1 MLPVRII
8 LHPTDFSDN
17 ARQAFALA
25 CGLARDYKAEL
36 IVLHVLPPP
45 VVVYSDGIVPVDTE
59 GEEVWARDSLDA
71 IAPPAPE
78 MNLRRR
84 LIEGEPA
91 AEIMRVAKEAGCDLI
106 VMGTHGRS
114 GLERFFMGSV
124 AEEVMRNAPCP
135 VVTVRVPMPHAE
147 ASFAEPS
154 LAGAA
159 PHG

>member
-36 IVLHVLPPP
+36 IVLHVLAPP
-45 VVVYSDGIVPVDTE
+45 VVVYSDGVIPIDPE
-59 GEEVWARDSLDA
+59 GEEMQTREKLNAL
-71 IAPPAPE
+71 APPAPE
-78 MNLRRR
+78 LTLRRR
-84 LIEGEPA
+84 LVEGEPA
-91 AEIMRVAKEAGCDLI
+91 AAIMRAAKEMSCDLI

-124 AEEVMRNAPCP
+124 AEEVMRMAPCP
-135 VVTVRVPMPHAE
+135 VVTVRVPMPHSEPIA
-147 ASFAEPS
+147 AEPA
-154 LAGAA
+154 LAGKV
-159 PHG
+159 